1 MTQFVF
7 LFSVSKQISGM
18 SLKSSLQLLSQQK
31 KPKEGEIAKGKL
43 TSQHVFDENRCLW
56 FV

>member
-7 LFSVSKQISGM
+7 LFSVSKQISGI

-31 KPKEGEIAKGKL
+31 KQKEGEIAKGK
-43 TSQHVFDENRCLW
+43 
-56 FV
+56 